1 MSNSME
7 LEITKVVNIEIN
19 SVEEGASGIHR
30 EIVIES
36 ENGNLTIKLYAHSD
50 PLDIKVLI

>member
-7 LEITKVVNIEIN
+7 LEITKVVNIEFN
-19 SVEEGASGIHR
+19 SVEDGVTGLYR
-30 EIVIES
+30 EIIIES

-50 PLDIKVLI
+50 PSDIKVLI

>member
-19 SVEEGASGIHR
+19 SVEDGVTGLYR
-30 EIVIES
+30 EIIIES

-50 PLDIKVLI
+50 PSDIKVLI

>member
-7 LEITKVVNIEIN
+7 LEITKVVNIEFN
-19 SVEEGASGIHR
+19 SVQDGVTGMYR
-30 EIVIES
+30 EIIIES

-50 PLDIKVLI
+50 PSDIKVLI

>member
-1 MSNSME
+1 MKNSME

-19 SVEEGASGIHR
+19 SVEDGVTGIHR
-30 EIVIES
+30 EIIIES

-50 PLDIKVLI
+50 TSDIKVLI

>member
-7 LEITKVVNIEIN
+7 LEITKVVNIEFN
-19 SVEEGASGIHR
+19 SVEDGVTGLHR
-30 EIVIES
+30 EIIIES

-50 PLDIKVLI
+50 SSDIKVLI